1 MDYEIDRVE
10 PLTDQVEAVE
20 DRPEGSYLDEKV
32 GGAAGL
38 VVSKY
43 NHAKDCKRREEE
55 RALKAYRNY
64 RGLWSPD
71 MTFTKKEKS
80 KVFVKVTKTKTLA
93 AYGQLV
99 EVLFGGHRFPIS
111 IEPQAL
117 PEGVSES
124 VHIETNPQLQGNP
137 EARAI
142 TEKTTSS
149 EDSPYPEMTQGPKGF
164 EISKVGPLR
173 EKLGAFADQIIEG
186 PGSTPTSI
194 TFHPA
199 MVAAKK
205 MEKKMHDQL
214 EQSHASK
221 HLRSLALEMAL
232 YGTGIMKGPFAYDKE
247 YPKWDETG
255 MYVPEI
261 KTVPRVEAVSF
272 WNFYPDP
279 DAARMDEA
287 QWVVERHKMSRKDL
301 RDLKK
306 RPFFRANVIED
317 VIDCG
322 ENYQNEDWEY
332 TLGDRE
338 NQLQVD
344 RFEVLE
350 FWGLVDAETLADEDI
365 KIPKSLEGQDT
376 LNVNIWVCG
385 NKVLRLVL
393 NPFQPSYIPYHVV
406 PYEINP
412 YSMFG
417 IGVAENMEDSQ
428 ILMNG
433 FMRMAVDNA
442 ALSGNVIFEIDKANL
457 EPGQDLELYPGKAFI
472 RQEGAPG
479 QALFATEIPNVAQQ
493 NMMLFDKARV
503 LADESTGFPSYAHGQ
518 TDIQGV
524 GRTASGISMLMDAA
538 NGGIRTVI
546 KNVDDYLLA
555 PLGKALFAFNM
566 QFSFDPEIKGDL
578 EVKARGTESLM
589 ANEVRSQ
596 RLMQFLNVVG
606 GNPNLAPFAKLDV
619 IVREIAKSLELD
631 PDKVVN
637 NMSDAMLQAEIMKK
651 LNPPEQGVP
660 GPAPGPQAPPGV
672 GVNDPTGA
680 GGGNI
685 GTGQV
690 PLPTEPGFSA
700 NGVGTGMGEG

>member
-1 MDYEIDRVE
+1 MEYDFESVE
-10 PLTDQVEAVE
+10 PLSGQVEAIE
-20 DRPEGSYLDEKV
+20 DKPEGSYLDEKV
-32 GGAAGL
+32 GAAASF
-38 VVSKY
+38 VIDKF
-43 NHAKDCKRREEE
+43 NCAKEAKRREED
-55 RALKAYRNY
+55 RAIRSYRNY

-71 MTFTKKEKS
+71 MAFTQTEKS

-111 IEPQAL
+111 IEPQHL

-124 VHIETNPQLQGNP
+124 VHIETNPQLQNAPG
-137 EARAI
+137 AKQI
-142 TEKTTSS
+142 TQKSTSS
-149 EDSPYPEMTQGPKGF
+149 EADSPYPEMEMGATGF
-164 EISKVGPLR
+164 DIVKAGPLQN
-173 EKLGAFADQIIEG
+173 KLSPFKEMLVEG
-186 PGSTPTSI
+186 PGSTPTAI

-221 HLRSLALEMAL
+221 HLRSLAFEMAL
-232 YGTGIMKGPFAYDKE
+232 YGTGIMKGPFAFDKE
-247 YPKWDETG
+247 YPKWDDTG
-255 MYVPEI
+255 KYVPEF
-261 KTVPRVEAVSF
+261 KTIPRVEYVSF

-279 DAARMDEA
+279 DAYRMDQA
-287 QWVVERHKMSRKDL
+287 QYTVERHKLSRRDM

-306 RPFFRANVIED
+306 RPFFRSNMIEEA
-317 VIDCG
+317 IDCG

-338 NQLQVD
+338 NHSQVD

-350 FWGLVDAETLADEDI
+350 FWGLVDKETLEEEDIDIPEEFKDEDTI
-365 KIPKSLEGQDT
+365 
-376 LNVNIWVCG
+376 NVNIWVCNG
-385 NKVLRLVL
+385 KVLRLVL

-428 ILMNG
+428 LLMNG

-442 ALSGNVIFEIDKANL
+442 ALSGNLIFEIDKANL
-457 EPGQDLELYPGKAFI
+457 EAGQDLSLYPGKIFI

-479 QALFATEIPNVAQQ
+479 QGIHATEIPNVAQQ
-493 NMMLFDKARV
+493 NMMLFDKARL

-518 TDIQGV
+518 TEVQGV

-555 PLGKALFAFNM
+555 PLGKALFSFNM
-566 QFSFDPEIKGDL
+566 QFDFDKEIKGDL
-578 EVKARGTESLM
+578 EVRARGTESLM

-596 RLMQFLNVVG
+596 RLTQFLTVVSS
-606 GNPNLAPFAKLDV
+606 NPNLAPFAKLDV

-637 NMSDAMLQAEIMKK
+637 NMEDAALQAEILKK
-651 LNPPEQGVP
+651 LAPPEAAAGQP
-660 GPAPGPQAPPGV
+660 PTPPA
-672 GVNDPTGA
+672 GVNPADPTGV

-690 PLPTEPGFSA
+690 PLPNEQGFSA

>member
-1 MDYEIDRVE
+1 MDYDNDRLE
-10 PLTDQVEAVE
+10 PLTDEAEAVE
-20 DRPEGSYLDEKV
+20 DTAEGSYVDPKV
-32 GGAAGL
+32 GGAAGF
-38 VVSKY
+38 VEAKY
-43 NHAKDCKRREEE
+43 RHAKDMRQHEEA
-55 RALKAYRNY
+55 RALRAYQNY

-71 MTFTKKEKS
+71 LTFTSTEKS
-80 KVFVKVTKTKTLA
+80 RVFIKVTKTKTLA

-111 IEPQAL
+111 IEPQNL

-137 EARAI
+137 QAKVI
-142 TEKTTSS
+142 TEQKTSS
-149 EDSPYPEMTQGPKGF
+149 GDSPYPSMTMGPSGF
-164 EISKVGPLR
+164 TIDKVGPLKA
-173 EKLGAFADQIIEG
+173 KLEPFADKIVEG
-186 PGSTPTSI
+186 PGVTPTAI

-199 MVAAKK
+199 MIAAKK

-221 HLRSLALEMAL
+221 HLRSMALEMAL

-247 YPKWDETG
+247 YPKWDENG
-255 MYVPEI
+255 EYAPEF
-261 KTVPRVEAVSF
+261 KTIPRVEAVSF

-279 DAARMDEA
+279 DAIRMDDA

-301 RDLKK
+301 RDLKN
-306 RPFFRANVIED
+306 RPFFRENVIED
-317 VIDCG
+317 VIACG
-322 ENYQNEDWEY
+322 ENYVNEYWEY
-332 TLGDRE
+332 TLGDRMK
-338 NQLQVD
+338 VDSID

-350 FWGLVDAETLADEDI
+350 FWGLVDKETLEDEDI
-365 KIPKSLEGQDT
+365 QVPKSLKDYDT

-385 NKVLRLVL
+385 GKVIRLVL
-393 NPFQPSYIPYHVV
+393 NPFKPSYIPYHVV
-406 PYEINP
+406 PYEVNP

-417 IGVAENMEDSQ
+417 VGIAENMEDSQ
-428 ILMNG
+428 MLMNG
-433 FMRMAVDNA
+433 FMRMAVDNG
-442 ALSGNVIFEIDKANL
+442 ALSGNLIFEVDKANL
-457 EPGQDLELYPGKAFI
+457 EPGQDLELYPGKIFV

-479 QALFATEIPNVAQQ
+479 QAVFAHEIPNVSQQ
-493 NMMLFDKARV
+493 NMMLFDKARA

-524 GRTASGISMLMDAA
+524 GRTASGISMLMNAA

-546 KNVDDYLLA
+546 KNIDDYLLA

-566 QFSFDPEIKGDL
+566 QFDYDPEIKGDL

-606 GNPNLAPFAKLDV
+606 GNPQLAPFAKMDV

-637 NMSDAMLQAEIMKK
+637 NMADAALQAEILKA
-651 LNPPEQGVP
+651 LAPPEQGVP
-660 GPAPGPQAPPGV
+660 GPAPGPAAPAGTTV
-672 GVNDPTGA
+672 TDPTGA

-685 GTGQV
+685 GTGQA
-690 PLPTEPGFSA
+690 PTPGEPGFSA
-700 NGVGTGMGEG
+700 NSVGTGMGEG